1 MSYND
6 MHMTCIKRSKR
17 WQAFTMTTGFA
28 LAVEA
33 GVEEA
38 VTRVTVV
45 IGTTCTFFWSE
56 IKNIGI
62 SRF

>member
-17 WQAFTMTTGFA
+17 WQAFTITTGFE

-33 GVEEA
+33 GIGEA
-38 VTRVTVV
+38 ATRVVVV
-45 IGTTCTFFWSE
+45 IGTTCTFF
-56 IKNIGI
+56 
-62 SRF
+62 

>member
-45 IGTTCTFFWSE
+45 IGTTCTFF
-56 IKNIGI
+56 
-62 SRF
+62 